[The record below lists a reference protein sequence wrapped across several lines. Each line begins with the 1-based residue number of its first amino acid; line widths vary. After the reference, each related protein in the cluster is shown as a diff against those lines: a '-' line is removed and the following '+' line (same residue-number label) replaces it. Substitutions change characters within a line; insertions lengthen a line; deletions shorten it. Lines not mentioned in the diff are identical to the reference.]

1 MSITFVEAAYPPK
14 GSHRALGVALVLC
27 SAFIGCVAHAQPA
40 LTFDQALRLAQER
53 SRNLVAQDYAASAAR
68 EMAIAAGQ
76 LPDPTLTAGIN
87 NLPINGPDQFSLTRD
102 FMTMRSI
109 SVMQELTRSD
119 KRQAR
124 AARFEREAEVAQA
137 GRTQALANL
146 QRDTALAWLDRY
158 YQERMREVL
167 ATQRDEARLQVEAAD
182 AAYRGARGSQADVFA
197 ARTAVAQIEDRLAQA
212 DRQIAGAKTRLARW
226 IGDAAS
232 LPLGPTPSMEVVRI
246 DLTDVEVHAHHPQ
259 IDLLLKQEQ
268 VARAEAE
275 IAQANKRADWSAELM
290 YSQRGPSYSNMISI
304 NFSIPWQLDRKN
316 RQDRE
321 LAAKLAQIDQLQ
333 AQREEAMREH
343 VAELRTWLQQWQ
355 SNRDRLTRYDSSIL
369 PLAAERARAAT
380 AAYRGGS
387 APLGAVLEARR
398 MEIDVRLE
406 RVRLEMESAGVWAQ
420 LEYLIPR
427 PGPGNVATGELQ

>member
-1 MSITFVEAAYPPK
+1 MSLRTQAEYQASVCREIQCRLLFVEAAYLPK
-14 GSHRALGVALVLC
+14 GSHRALGVVLVLC

-167 ATQRDEARLQVEAAD
+167 VTQRDEARLQVEAAD

-212 DRQIAGAKTRLARW
+212 DRQIASAKTRLARW

-246 DLTDVEVHAHHPQ
+246 DLDRRRSS
-259 IDLLLKQEQ
+259 
-268 VARAEAE
+268 RASSADRPA
-275 IAQANKRADWSAELM
+275 AQAGTGGTRRS
-290 YSQRGPSYSNMISI
+290 G
-304 NFSIPWQLDRKN
+304 DRPGK
-316 RQDRE
+316 
-321 LAAKLAQIDQLQ
+321 Q
-333 AQREEAMREH
+333 A
-343 VAELRTWLQQWQ
+343 
-355 SNRDRLTRYDSSIL
+355 
-369 PLAAERARAAT
+369 
-380 AAYRGGS
+380 G
-387 APLGAVLEARR
+387 
-398 MEIDVRLE
+398 RLE
-406 RVRLEMESAGVWAQ
+406 RGADVQPAWTVLLEHDLDQLLDPVAARPQEPAG
-420 LEYLIPR
+420 PR
-427 PGPGNVATGELQ
+427 TRCKAGADRSVAGAA